1 MTTLSV
7 SHFSC
12 LTSAEI
18 ELGKFT
24 ILIGPQASGKSV
36 LSKLIYFCYGL
47 LNRQFRHIEDGATLE
62 SCEGWVVVGLKNLV
76 APPPRGAQRLVLAF
90 RPARSK
96 LTFAGEGIQVNSPT
110 GCPWRFPNIFATNID
125 LYRKRGRHRNESAG
139 MRPQLRKLGNSVI
152 STCYGT
158 FEKKRGKNL
167 LKVLGPIM
175 FLANCLF
182 RQVGLFLRRS
192 GKPLWPS
199 STPACWIRLLS
210 NLVGYL
216 RHFER
221 IGPPIIEG
229 PKS

>member
-1 MTTLSV
+1 M
-7 SHFSC
+7 
-12 LTSAEI
+12 
-18 ELGKFT
+18 
-24 ILIGPQASGKSV
+24 
-36 LSKLIYFCYGL
+36 L
-47 LNRQFRHIEDGATLE
+47 LVF
-62 SCEGWVVVGLKNLV
+62 
-76 APPPRGAQRLVLAF
+76 AF

-110 GCPWRFPNIFATNID
+110 GCLWRFPNIFATNID

-182 RQVGLFLRRS
+182 RQVGLFFTTVGKAIVAFEHAGMLDPVTQQFGRLFTSLRENRSAYYRRS
-192 GKPLWPS
+192 EKLNSDFLKDLVKQFLGEQLYA
-199 STPACWIRLLS
+199 STEMTSILKHRTGES
-210 NLVGYL
+210 
-216 RHFER
+216 
-221 IGPPIIEG
+221 
-229 PKS
+229 